1 MCLRAFF
8 ERNAR
13 YLKRV
18 SQRFDVHVRVY
29 VLADLSRWCTFTPI
43 CLTISK
49 IRSVCNGDKHA
60 VMYNN
65 TSAASLFIVSCT
77 QQLQC
82 TCNVSVVVPS
92 CVCVCVCMLCVCV
105 CMDACKL
112 FPHCVCVLIMV
123 AAITQPPELSWGM
136 LRIFMTQSSCVM
148 FCVMIHPSVSCFLSV
163 SVCSGHAVM

>member
-92 CVCVCVCMLCVCV
+92 CVCVCVCMCVPACLSVCVCARARACVCV
-105 CMDACKL
+105 CVCERERV
-112 FPHCVCVLIMV
+112 CVCACVRV
-123 AAITQPPELSWGM
+123 CVTQRERESYNIQDL
-136 LRIFMTQSSCVM
+136 FHV
-148 FCVMIHPSVSCFLSV
+148 
-163 SVCSGHAVM
+163 